1 MAQEKIY
8 NEIVTEIK
16 ELDKKNYEFY
26 NLDDWSPL
34 FWQNYYI

>member
-1 MAQEKIY
+1 MTREKIY

-34 FWQNYYI
+34 FW

>member
-1 MAQEKIY
+1 MTQEKIY

-26 NLDDWSPL
+26 NLDDRSPL
-34 FWQNYYI
+34 VW

>member
-1 MAQEKIY
+1 MTQEKIY

-26 NLDDWSPL
+26 NLDDRSPL
-34 FWQNYYI
+34 FW

>member
-1 MAQEKIY
+1 MTQEKIY

-26 NLDDWSPL
+26 NLDDWSSL
-34 FWQNYYI
+34 FW

>member
-1 MAQEKIY
+1 MTQEKIY

-26 NLDDWSPL
+26 NLDDWSAL
-34 FWQNYYI
+34 FW